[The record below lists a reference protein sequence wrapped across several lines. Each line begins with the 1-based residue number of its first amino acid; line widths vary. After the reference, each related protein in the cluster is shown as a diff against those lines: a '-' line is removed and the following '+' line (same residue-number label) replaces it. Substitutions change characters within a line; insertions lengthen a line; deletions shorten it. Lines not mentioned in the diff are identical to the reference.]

1 MKDFSGSH
9 NKMPKTPLCI
19 RGLEPS
25 YEMKG
30 HTARVMSGCA
40 TKFKRDDPEF
50 PLMAFATECL
60 NHMESHGLDT
70 VFYLKGVQANG
81 TGGEELFTYHSKY
94 TKSQVDEFIWKA
106 QVADSNG
113 VTKFDSF
120 CVSALQESQ
129 QWLLNSLDESLKS
142 ALRPSL
148 AKRPT
153 GPQLW
158 MMIVAEVQSDSLRRC
173 QMLVKKFEALS
184 LSKFK
189 GENIRDYSKEAE
201 EILLQLE
208 RDDQLPKTHLLDI
221 VDDLTACTVMD
232 FKVMWMGKHPTVEAF
247 VKDSLGKD
255 KNVVALMPNKIHF
268 SDLLEEAKEMFT
280 NLGDSNKW
288 GAMSQSK
295 EDAMVAQLKA
305 MTAKVNTLTN
315 QLKSKPPTNENKD
328 GGGGGGGEKKKR
340 RCFVC
345 DSEKHIKKV
354 CPKDP
359 DNQNGTGGGGTGKNK

>member
-1 MKDFSGSH
+1 MAGGEESFATGSPASQITQRDSASESSVDQGTEALLAGACNQPETPAAVIPGTVAFAFEEPTAAMTGTTTTTTTTGSSATTPKFGGNCPGSTTVVWVGGAPLKDFSGSH

-50 PLMAFATECL
+50 PLMAFAAECL

-70 VFYLKGVQANG
+70 VFYLKGVQADG

-158 MMIVAEVQSDSLRRC
+158 MMIVAEVQSDSLRHC

-189 GENIRDYSKEAE
+189 GENIRDY
-201 EILLQLE
+201 
-208 RDDQLPKTHLLDI
+208 
-221 VDDLTACTVMD
+221 
-232 FKVMWMGKHPTVEAF
+232 
-247 VKDSLGKD
+247 
-255 KNVVALMPNKIHF
+255 
-268 SDLLEEAKEMFT
+268 AK
-280 NLGDSNKW
+280 
-288 GAMSQSK
+288 
-295 EDAMVAQLKA
+295 
-305 MTAKVNTLTN
+305 
-315 QLKSKPPTNENKD
+315 
-328 GGGGGGGEKKKR
+328 
-340 RCFVC
+340 
-345 DSEKHIKKV
+345 
-354 CPKDP
+354 
-359 DNQNGTGGGGTGKNK
+359 